1 MNPIIPRS
9 ISIFRKLEGSLE
21 IHFFFHPL
29 PIVPV
34 HSVLPWMVNQIDRA
48 GIDNPSRESRE
59 RLAIDF
65 HARRSRGISTCW
77 AWNFNSRNGFH
88 RSRGTRRRILLKNQQ
103 CSNWPPFFHFYA
115 IRIHFWG
122 GGGVELLFFFFFFK
136 ANGSLAISVC
146 IAKLL
151 QKLGMNFVWGEPWR
165 DKIEV
170 VDREEFLMDF
180 SFFFFF
186 RNSNLNLFDFVLRF
200 FFGIERL
207 I

>member
-1 MNPIIPRS
+1 MDS
-9 ISIFRKLEGSLE
+9 
-21 IHFFFHPL
+21 
-29 PIVPV
+29 
-34 HSVLPWMVNQIDRA
+34 IDRA
-48 GIDNPSRESRE
+48 GHGEGFYWKISNV
-59 RLAIDF
+59 AID
-65 HARRSRGISTCW
+65 HLSSISTW
-77 AWNFNSRNGFH
+77 FEFIFEGE
-88 RSRGTRRRILLKNQQ
+88 
-103 CSNWPPFFHFYA
+103 
-115 IRIHFWG
+115 
-122 GGGVELLFFFFFFK
+122 GVSSYFPFFFFFFK